1 VRGGAA
7 AAGRAAADDRK
18 GGAATV
24 PEDTHNAAD
33 AARVPAPAA
42 RQDPPPRPRPWRKVP
57 AGPPVAAG
65 WGAYPYVPPPPRG
78 LPVRLLAPVV
88 SLAGLAAATTYV
100 GLVDPNRPGHYPVCP
115 LLRFTGLYCPG
126 CGGLR
131 CVHALAHADIPAAVG
146 FNAFAVAMLPVVAVV
161 WLRWAV
167 RTVRGLPRT
176 TAADPRLVR
185 ALVAGIILFAVVR
198 NLPFGAFLAP

>member
-1 VRGGAA
+1 M
-7 AAGRAAADDRK
+7 
-18 GGAATV
+18 
-24 PEDTHNAAD
+24 PEDTHRTAD
-33 AARVPAPAA
+33 AARMPAPAA
-42 RQDPPPRPRPWRKVP
+42 LPTPTPRPWPWRKVP
-57 AGPPVAAG
+57 VGPPVAAG
-65 WGAYPYVPPPPRG
+65 WGAYPYVPPPPRS

-131 CVHALAHADIPAAVG
+131 CVHALAHADIPAALG

-176 TAADPRLVR
+176 SVADPRLVR